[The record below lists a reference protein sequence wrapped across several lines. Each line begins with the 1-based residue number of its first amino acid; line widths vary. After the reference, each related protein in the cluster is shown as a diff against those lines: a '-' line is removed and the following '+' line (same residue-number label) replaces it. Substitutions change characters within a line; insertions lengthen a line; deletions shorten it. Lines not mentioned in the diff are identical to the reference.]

1 MNSPHATS
9 RSPRSSPGATRSL
22 LALVPLLLIA
32 QAAPA
37 QDGTRQTLDTVVG
50 YGARTVVELDVADA
64 IAAKDFRFT
73 GIAGSAFTDCRQA
86 RSGFFCLDSVGGTPT
101 VVRWPAT
108 SSSGPGEPLVAC
120 TQLPGV
126 TRRVQCTGLTA
137 EPAGTLWIAA
147 TKNNAHSLFKLDP
160 DGSCTTRLA
169 GYCVTE
175 PYAGRPSLVDIDA
188 FDGTLVPQLGTPG
201 VLGLESRQNAVFFAD
216 PPPAGTRPEPRV
228 LATARDWGLQSREE
242 VVSVTFRKS
251 GGDTYLLGVTTR
263 DRILQRKLGDTAVAV
278 PVFDIAAN
286 RSGRPGGARAAQS
299 CAAGSGAQAYEI
311 RASEKTGDVYVTDR
325 NFCEVLGLDPVVE
338 NELQFVASYS
348 TLAADGVVEGAV
360 AAADVA
366 PQGVSI
372 AAGFSVDL
380 KRCTSPEGCTAIA
393 GPAPDQAAAKLL
405 SVELVDTRL
414 SGITIYRVEGIPDCR
429 DAGFDRATSPAA
441 AVCAAAGGAAA
452 LVVGAAGEPAR
463 QYLNVTPL
471 LPDEILQL
479 YDPRSDAPPA
489 GLPPLLIPPQYRA
502 DVNGRDGV
510 PGTADDHLFEALFVV
525 PQKGLRFRDTFV
537 LELDVP
543 LLTGEGGAGTCFTPA
558 DRSLASLLDWDLVA
572 NVSEIW
578 QSQPGV
584 HVARAVNSDCRNP
597 TQVEGDRLSLIPY
610 NLRTTPTTYAPKYAM
625 TANGPV
631 VNGPPGLTESNDAVF
646 ARLVQQLYQEL
657 EDVRRDFACV
667 ARDTLDGR
675 ALTATNQAPPLNKRT
690 CDTLAANW
698 ANGKQKLDKCIAA
711 AFDPK
716 SSAGDENCQSFVSQL
731 ENFRAGVPGGVS
743 ATDFANRAGE
753 LKTRA
758 STIRHIFLNR
768 FLPSIPA
775 TGFCREK
782 GTCVATAP

>member
-1 MNSPHATS
+1 MPSPHETS
-9 RSPRSSPGATRSL
+9 RSPRRIPVAARSGLVLASL
-22 LALVPLLLIA
+22 LTPL
-32 QAAPA
+32 AAPA
-37 QDGTRQTLDTVVG
+37 QDGPRQTLDTVVSH
-50 YGARTVVELDVADA
+50 GARAVVELDVADA
-64 IAAKDFRFT
+64 IAAKDFTST
-73 GIAGSAFTDCRQA
+73 GIVGTAFTACRQA
-86 RSGFFCLDSVGGTPT
+86 RSGFFCLDAVGGVPT

-126 TRRVQCTGLTA
+126 ARRVQCTGLTA
-137 EPAGTLWIAA
+137 EPAGTLWLAA

-160 DGSCTTRLA
+160 DGSCASRLA

-188 FDGTLVPQLGTPG
+188 FDGTLVPQLGVRG

-242 VVSVTFRKS
+242 VVSVTFRKA
-251 GGDTYLLGVTTR
+251 GGATYLLGVTTR
-263 DRILQRKLGDTAVAV
+263 DRVLQRKLGDAAVAV
-278 PVFDIAAN
+278 QVFDIAAN
-286 RSGRPGGARAAQS
+286 RSGRPAGSRPAQA
-299 CAAGSGAQAYEI
+299 CAAGTGAQSYEI
-311 RASEKTGDVYVTDR
+311 RSSEKTGDVYVTDR
-325 NFCEVLGLDPVVE
+325 NFCEVLGLDPVAE
-338 NELQFVASYS
+338 TRLQFVASYS
-348 TLAADGVVEGAV
+348 TLAANGVVEATA

-366 PQGVSI
+366 PEGVSI

-380 KRCTSPEGCTAIA
+380 KRCASPEGCTAIA
-393 GPAPDQAAAKLL
+393 GPAPDKAAAKLL
-405 SVELVDTRL
+405 SVELVDARI

-429 DAGFDRATSPAA
+429 YTGFDPGASA
-441 AVCAAAGGAAA
+441 AAA
-452 LVVGAAGEPAR
+452 LCAASGGPTRLVQGVAGEPAR
-463 QYLNVTPL
+463 QHLNVTPL

-479 YDPRSDAPPA
+479 YDSSNAPPA
-489 GLPPLLIPPQYRA
+489 GLPPLLVPPQYRA
-502 DVNGRDGV
+502 DPAGRDGIA
-510 PGTADDHLFEALFVV
+510 GTTDDFLFEALFVV
-525 PQKGLRFRDTFV
+525 PQKGLRWRDTFV

-558 DRSLASLLDWDLVA
+558 APSLASLLDWDVIA

-610 NLRTTPTTYAPKYAM
+610 NLRATPTTYAPTWTPA
-625 TANGPV
+625 TPNGPV
-631 VNGPPGLTESNDAVF
+631 ALTPDNDAVF

-675 ALTATNQAPPLNKRT
+675 PLTAPQSAPLSRRT
-690 CDTLAANW
+690 CDTLAATW
-698 ANGKQKLDKCIAA
+698 ANGKQKLDKCISA

-758 STIRHIFLNR
+758 SAIRHVFLTR

-775 TGFCREK
+775 AGFCREK
-782 GTCVATAP
+782 GTCAATAP